1 MAIVTATEVTLY
13 TDISVSA
20 GTIIAS
26 GIIPIVQERINL
38 ITNNYFTTDMYI
50 QGNITFNATAKTLVV
65 GSNWEDEGFVGG
77 DDIYVYNSFRNDGY
91 KIVQTV
97 LTDTITLASS
107 ETVYAEPAG
116 RSILVSVVQW
126 PNALKYIAAQLI
138 KYDYDDRPKK
148 AFGVT
153 SRTLGPFTESFGQ
166 SYSGQNLTPFGYPQE
181 LIDSLSAYT
190 IARLN

>member
-1 MAIVTATEVTLY
+1 MAIVTATEVTIF

-38 ITNNYFTTDMYI
+38 ITNNYFTTDMQI
-50 QGNITFNATAKTLVV
+50 QGYVVFNSTAKTVV
-65 GSNWEDEGFVGG
+65 SGGDFEDEGFIAG
-77 DDIYVYNSFRNDGY
+77 DEIHIYNSYRNDGY
-91 KIVQTV
+91 KLVDSV
-97 LTDTITLASS
+97 LTDTITMASS
-107 ETVYAEPAG
+107 ETVYSEPSG
-116 RSILVSVVQW
+116 RTVLVSVVQW
-126 PNALKYIAAQLI
+126 PNALKYIAAQMV

-153 SRTLGPFTESFGQ
+153 SRTLGPFSEHFG
-166 SYSGQNLTPFGYPQE
+166 SSGQANNTPFGYPQE
-181 LIDSLSAYT
+181 LIDALSAYT

>member
-1 MAIVTATEVTLY
+1 MAIVTATEVTIF

-38 ITNNYFTTDMYI
+38 ITNNYFTTDMQI
-50 QGNITFNATAKTLVV
+50 QGYVVFNSTAKTVV
-65 GSNWEDEGFVGG
+65 SGGDFEDEGFIAG
-77 DDIYVYNSFRNDGY
+77 DEIHIYNSYRNDGY
-91 KIVQTV
+91 KLVDSV
-97 LTDTITLASS
+97 LTDTITIASS
-107 ETVYAEPAG
+107 ETVYSEPSG
-116 RSILVSVVQW
+116 RTVLVSVVQW
-126 PNALKYIAAQLI
+126 PNALKYIAAQMV

-153 SRTLGPFTESFGQ
+153 SRTLGPFSEHFGSSVQ
-166 SYSGQNLTPFGYPQE
+166 ANNTPFGYPQE
-181 LIDSLSAYT
+181 LIDALSAYT